1 MAICT
6 RIDKLVIN
14 CNQDEM
20 SQNPNSQL
28 KRLMASSKASDRW
41 KAKRSDWHASDLNGK
56 KIMKSEIQAV
66 IG

>member
-1 MAICT
+1 MM
-6 RIDKLVIN
+6 ID
-14 CNQDEM
+14 CNRDEM

-28 KRLMASSKASDRW
+28 ERLMASSQASDRW

-56 KIMKSEIQAV
+56 KIMMSEIQVV